1 MDDSQTRAITVA
13 LEHLGYEMVPT
24 DVLITD
30 LVPDIPAAEV
40 LEIGDSVDSFNGTE
54 IVRSTDLTD
63 LLEGLEP
70 GDVVDVGVTRDGSPQ
85 TLEVELAEAGR
96 SRGRGHDRNHGRGVE
111 RASVPAFHR
120 GGRRG
125 RAICGDD
132 AFSGHH

>member
-63 LLEGLEP
+63 LLE
-70 GDVVDVGVTRDGSPQ
+70 VG
-85 TLEVELAEAGR
+85 AGR
-96 SRGRGHDRNHGRGVE
+96 CRRCRGHPGRKPADARWSSPGGTIP
-111 RASVPAFHR
+111 RAGP
-120 GGRRG
+120 
-125 RAICGDD
+125 
-132 AFSGHH
+132 